1 MIRKLIYHLFLI
13 IVFIV
18 SVFAGHFFYS
28 KYVIIYASNNSEKPV
43 KDEKIEQ
50 PIYLTKAPK
59 CEEIKGIELSLGFN
73 PPKNYSGWAKYCS
86 DSTGN
91 VLAHGEVL
99 NGEFNGV
106 WINYNENGSFS
117 DERLW
122 IVGKREGKVK
132 KYLDGKIAL
141 LGQFVNNKQQGEW
154 KYYEDGELSAIG
166 KFVNGKKQGEWKY
179 YEDGELESGKHIN
192 GKLEGKW
199 KKYKADGSLK
209 RVQTWK
215 NDELQSC
222 EGECDDN

>member
-18 SVFAGHFFYS
+18 IVFAGHFFYS

-43 KDEKIEQ
+43 KEEKIEQ

-59 CEEIKGIELSLGFN
+59 CEEIKGIELSWGFN

-132 KYLDGKIAL
+132 KYLDGKIAR
-141 LGQFVNNKQQGEW
+141 LGQFVNDKQ
-154 KYYEDGELSAIG
+154 
-166 KFVNGKKQGEWKY
+166 QGEWKY

>member
-1 MIRKLIYHLFLI
+1 MQMIKKFIYHLFLI
-13 IVFIV
+13 IVLTV
-18 SVFAGHFFYS
+18 VLFAGHFFYT
-28 KYVIIYASNNSEKPV
+28 KYVINYASNNSEKPV
-43 KDEKIEQ
+43 KEEKIEQ

-59 CEEIKGIELSLGFN
+59 CEEINGIELSWGFD

-122 IVGKREGKVK
+122 IHGKLEGKVK
-132 KYLDGKIAL
+132 IYLDGEIAI
-141 LGQFVNNKQQGEW
+141 LGQCVNDEAQGEW
-154 KYYEDGELSAIG
+154 KYYEDG
-166 KFVNGKKQGEWKY
+166 
-179 YEDGELESGKHIN
+179 
-192 GKLEGKW
+192 
-199 KKYKADGSLK
+199 SLK
-209 RVQTWK
+209 RVETWK

-222 EGECDDN
+222 EGECDDD